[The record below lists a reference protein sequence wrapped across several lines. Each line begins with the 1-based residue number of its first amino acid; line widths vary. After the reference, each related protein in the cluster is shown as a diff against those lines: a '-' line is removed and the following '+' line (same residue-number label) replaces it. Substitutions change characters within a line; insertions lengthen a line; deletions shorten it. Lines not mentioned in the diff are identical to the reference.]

1 MLKKNEYIFEHY
13 INPVY
18 YERKIMA
25 TTKKTTKKQTDK
37 IIESVSTLK
46 PQTVIEEIGAL
57 QTTLQNTLAGL
68 SAQISMKLEQMK
80 NVEEAIVIKQDELN
94 ELYDVQAEA
103 ISIEEMRAQHEAEEE
118 QWNKKMSDAKAQME
132 DDEEERAKRWQREE
146 EDHSYESSQRKKRS
160 QEEYNVEIATRRR
173 AEAIRQEDLEKQW
186 KSREE
191 ALASQENDVL
201 NLKSQVA
208 GFDDKLKAE
217 VAKAEAI
224 AVNRV
229 KKEYEHEVLILK
241 KDIEAEKLLNATKV
255 SALDDTINGLQLQ
268 ISDLQ
273 KQLAESR
280 SDAKEVTSAAL
291 QSASGRQAM
300 EALQRVVDSQPSVS
314 KNK

>member
-1 MLKKNEYIFEHY
+1 
-13 INPVY
+13 
-18 YERKIMA
+18 MA